1 MRDPEGTR
9 VGKRCVSAAACMAV
23 FALLMGQGCAS
34 QEKKK
39 SSGEG
44 DATRYL
50 RLAYVQFERGQTS
63 QALESA
69 REAVKRDPKSAEA
82 HYFLGVIHTGLSEY
96 PQAMSELK
104 EAVALDPHYTDAHNN
119 LGVVYVELKE
129 YDKAMKEFQ
138 ASLADKTYRTP
149 EKVHLNMGNM
159 YVSQGVLS
167 EGLRS
172 FQKALEINP
181 NYLLAYLG
189 AGDAYKRMGKT
200 DLAAQ
205 QFKKVIAIAPDSPE
219 AGRARQGLGLAP
231 TAGAGG
237 G

>member
-1 MRDPEGTR
+1 VRDPEGIR
-9 VGKRCVSAAACMAV
+9 VEKRCVSAAACV
-23 FALLMGQGCAS
+23 ALLVLFMAQGCAS
-34 QEKKK
+34 QEKK
-39 SSGEG
+39 SSAAG

-69 REAVKRDPKSAEA
+69 HEAVKRDPKSAEA

-104 EAVALDPHYTDAHNN
+104 EAIALDPHYTDAHNN
-119 LGVVYVELKE
+119 LGVVYVELKD

-138 ASLADKTYRTP
+138 ASLDDKTYRTP

-159 YVSQGVLS
+159 FVRQGVLS
-167 EGLRS
+167 EALRS
-172 FQKALEINP
+172 FQKAVEINP
-181 NYLLAYLG
+181 KYLMAYLG
-189 AGDAYKRMGKT
+189 AGDVYKKMGKT

-205 QFKKVIAIAPDSPE
+205 QFKKVIEMAPDSPE